1 MPTRRRSETGE
12 KPLNGVIQGGI
23 VETPNVMARGIA
35 ARAGSPV
42 KTRVRSF
49 SRAASG
55 RADAASFRASS
66 RRASAAPSSPKST
79 SMPASSQAANT
90 CRGVHFPPGFA
101 AGSDAAD
108 LSFFASFS
116 SIFASGVLE

>member
-12 KPLNGVIQGGI
+12 KPLNGVI
-23 VETPNVMARGIA
+23 
-35 ARAGSPV
+35 
-42 KTRVRSF
+42 
-49 SRAASG
+49 
-55 RADAASFRASS
+55 
-66 RRASAAPSSPKST
+66 RRASAAPSAPKST

-101 AGSDAAD
+101 ADSDAAD

-116 SIFASGVLE
+116 SIFASVVLE